1 MTGRHSASWSNWAG
15 NVTDSAAV
23 LSPRTQDE
31 LVEMVHSSGAAGR
44 RIRPVGS
51 GHSFTPIAQ
60 AGDTRL
66 SLRHLSS
73 IVAADR
79 ATGRVR
85 VLAGTP
91 LRVLNRALDLLG
103 LAMPNLGDIDAQ
115 TLAGATSTGTHGT
128 GATLPGL
135 SAGIVGLRLVTPDG
149 ASRWVD
155 ESDPELFGAAR
166 VGLGALG
173 VVTEIELACLPA
185 YRLRAVERPDSLDAV
200 LPRIQEHFDA
210 HRHFE
215 LYWFPGTRRVQTK
228 ANDLVA
234 DDVDEPLAPW
244 RRRLDDELLSNT
256 VFGAANRVLT
266 AVPRAV
272 LPFNAVAA
280 RALTERSYT
289 APSHEVF
296 VTPRTVRFVESEY
309 AVPREAVAD
318 VLTDLVAW
326 VERHR
331 EPISFPVE
339 VRVAAP
345 DDMWLSTGYERANAY
360 VAVHQYHRGD
370 RRAYFAAFEEIVA
383 AHAGRPHWGKLHG
396 LGAEQLADLYPRHG
410 DFVALRDR
418 LDPERV
424 LTNDYLDRVLGP

>member
-1 MTGRHSASWSNWAG
+1 MAWSNWAG
-15 NVTDSAAV
+15 NVTDRATLRCPRTPEEVAEEVRSAAG
-23 LSPRTQDE
+23 E
-31 LVEMVHSSGAAGR
+31 GR

-60 AGDTRL
+60 ADDLRL
-66 SLRHLSS
+66 DLRHLSGILS
-73 IVAADR
+73 ADR

-91 LRVLNRALDLLG
+91 LRVLNQALDLLG

-115 TLAGATSTGTHGT
+115 TVAGATSTGTHGT

-135 SAGIVGLRLVTPDG
+135 AGAIAGLRLVTPDG
-149 ASRWVD
+149 AARWVD
-155 ESDPELFGAAR
+155 ESEPDLFAAAR

-173 VVTEIELACLPA
+173 IITEIELACLPA
-185 YRLRAVERPDSLDAV
+185 YRLRAVERPDALDAV

-215 LYWFPGTRRVQTK
+215 MYWFPGTRRVQTK

-234 DDVDEPLAPW
+234 DDVQEPLPEW
-244 RRRLDDELLSNT
+244 RRRLDDEFLSNT
-256 VFGAANRVLT
+256 FFGAAQRVIT
-266 AVPRAV
+266 RVPRTV
-272 LPFNAVAA
+272 LPFNEVAA
-280 RALTERSYT
+280 RALSARTYT

-296 VTPRTVRFVESEY
+296 VTPRSVRFVESEY

-318 VLTDLVAW
+318 VLTDLAAW
-326 VERHR
+326 VERRR

-345 DDMWLSTGYERANAY
+345 DDMWLSTGYGRANAY
-360 VAVHQYHRGD
+360 VAVHQFTRGD
-370 RRAYFAAFEEIVA
+370 HRAYFAAFEEIVA
-383 AHAGRPHWGKLHG
+383 AHAGRPHWGKMHTLDA
-396 LGAEQLADLYPRHG
+396 AELSVLYPRHG

-418 LDPERV
+418 LDPDRV
-424 LTNDYLDRVLGP
+424 LTNAYLDRVLGA

>member
-1 MTGRHSASWSNWAG
+1 MAWSNWAG
-15 NVTDSAAV
+15 NVTDRATLRCPRTPEEVAEEVRSAA
-23 LSPRTQDE
+23 
-31 LVEMVHSSGAAGR
+31 GAGR

-60 AGDTRL
+60 ADDLRL
-66 SLRHLSS
+66 DLRHLSGILS
-73 IVAADR
+73 ADR

-91 LRVLNRALDLLG
+91 LRVLNQALDLLG

-115 TLAGATSTGTHGT
+115 TVAGATSTGTHGT

-135 SAGIVGLRLVTPDG
+135 AGAIAGLRLVTPDG
-149 ASRWVD
+149 AARWVD
-155 ESDPELFGAAR
+155 ESEPDLFAAAR

-173 VVTEIELACLPA
+173 IVTEIELACLPA
-185 YRLRAVERPDSLDAV
+185 YRLRAVERPDALDAV

-215 LYWFPGTRRVQTK
+215 MYWFPGTRRVQTK

-234 DDVDEPLAPW
+234 DDVQEPLAEW
-244 RRRLDDELLSNT
+244 RRRLDDEFLSNT
-256 VFGAANRVLT
+256 FFGAAQRVIT
-266 AVPRAV
+266 RVPRTV
-272 LPFNAVAA
+272 LPFNEVAA
-280 RALTERSYT
+280 RALSARTYT

-296 VTPRTVRFVESEY
+296 VTPRSVRFVESEY

-318 VLTDLVAW
+318 VLTDLAAW
-326 VERHR
+326 VERRR

-345 DDMWLSTGYERANAY
+345 DDMWLSTGYGRANAY
-360 VAVHQYHRGD
+360 VAVHQFTRGD
-370 RRAYFAAFEEIVA
+370 HRAYFAAFEEIVA
-383 AHAGRPHWGKLHG
+383 AHAGRPHWGKMHTLDA
-396 LGAEQLADLYPRHG
+396 AELSVLYPRHG

-418 LDPERV
+418 LDPDRV
-424 LTNDYLDRVLGP
+424 LTNAYLDRVLGA

>member
-31 LVEMVHSSGAAGR
+31 LVEMVHSSAAAGR

-66 SLRHLSS
+66 SLRHLSG

-79 ATGRVR
+79 ATGHVR

-185 YRLRAVERPDSLDAV
+185 YRLRAVERPESLDAV

-318 VLTDLVAW
+318 ALTDLVAW

-370 RRAYFAAFEEIVA
+370 HRAYFAAFEEIVA

>member
-1 MTGRHSASWSNWAG
+1 MAWSNWAG
-15 NVTDSAAV
+15 NVTDRATLRCPRTPEEVAEEVRSAAG
-23 LSPRTQDE
+23 E
-31 LVEMVHSSGAAGR
+31 GR

-60 AGDTRL
+60 ADDLRL
-66 SLRHLSS
+66 DLRHLSGILS
-73 IVAADR
+73 ADR

-91 LRVLNRALDLLG
+91 LRVLNQALDLLG

-115 TLAGATSTGTHGT
+115 TVAGATSTGTHGT

-135 SAGIVGLRLVTPDG
+135 AGAIAGLRLVTPDG
-149 ASRWVD
+149 AARWVD
-155 ESDPELFGAAR
+155 ESEPDLFAAAR

-173 VVTEIELACLPA
+173 IITEIELACLPA
-185 YRLRAVERPDSLDAV
+185 YRLRAVERPDGLDAV

-215 LYWFPGTRRVQTK
+215 MYWFPGTRRVQTK

-234 DDVDEPLAPW
+234 DDVQEPLAEW
-244 RRRLDDELLSNT
+244 RRRLDDEFLSNT
-256 VFGAANRVLT
+256 FFGAAQRVIT
-266 AVPRAV
+266 RVPRTV
-272 LPFNAVAA
+272 LPFNEVAA
-280 RALTERSYT
+280 RALSARTYT
-289 APSHEVF
+289 ASSHEVF
-296 VTPRTVRFVESEY
+296 VTPRSVRFVESEY

-318 VLTDLVAW
+318 VLTDLAAW
-326 VERHR
+326 VERRR

-345 DDMWLSTGYERANAY
+345 DDMWLSTGYGRANAY
-360 VAVHQYHRGD
+360 VAVHQFTRGD
-370 RRAYFAAFEEIVA
+370 HRAYFAAFEEIVA
-383 AHAGRPHWGKLHG
+383 AHAGRPHWGKMHTLDA
-396 LGAEQLADLYPRHG
+396 AELSVLYPRHG

-418 LDPERV
+418 LDPDRV
-424 LTNDYLDRVLGP
+424 LTNAYLDRVLGA